1 MGMPISQP
9 LGIRLSQNN
18 RVQTAH
24 KLWAVFFESLT
35 FGEISPNTV
44 YFSTL
49 LCYNNGEYMQKGGQA
64 VQIIRMRVGDTLEL
78 KKPHPCGEK
87 KFRVMRVGSEVR
99 IVCIGCGR
107 DMVLDRVKLEKAI
120 RKLIPAEEPPADKE

>member
-1 MGMPISQP
+1 M
-9 LGIRLSQNN
+9 
-18 RVQTAH
+18 
-24 KLWAVFFESLT
+24 
-35 FGEISPNTV
+35 
-44 YFSTL
+44 
-49 LCYNNGEYMQKGGQA
+49 
-64 VQIIRMRVGDTLEL
+64 QIIRMRVGDTLEL

-120 RKLIPAEEPPADKE
+120 RKLIPTEEPPADQE